1 MGKETDLVWR
11 GALAVLGEEFSKN
24 AEQLTEGVR
33 DGDPIWAF
41 MSTEIVPEAMN

>member
-1 MGKETDLVWR
+1 MGEETGLVWR
-11 GALAVLGEEFSKN
+11 GALAVRGEEFCKN

-41 MSTEIVPEAMN
+41 ISTELVTEAMN